1 MKQKPDRRILGDN
14 GKLTRMGMIISL
26 IFPLASIGMSIQNV
40 NHYFRL
46 AFVLSYSGFFMYVGW
61 LGYAQARRQELERE
75 RKEEQELREAIK
87 QLQQSG
93 LDWP

>member
-1 MKQKPDRRILGDN
+1 MKQKQEGRILGEN

-26 IFPLASIGMSIQNV
+26 IFPVASIGMSIQNV

-46 AFVLSYSGFFMYVGW
+46 GFVLSYSGFFMYVGW
-61 LGYAQARRQELERE
+61 LGYAQARQQELERK
-75 RKEEQELREAIK
+75 RREEQELREATR